1 MLNIMMN
8 IKFYFFCFYKYIE
21 QIVNKKYF
29 TKYQNNCNSNKNNIF
44 YFFIY
49 LSIHNFKIDIKYKIK
64 IYYFYI

>member
-1 MLNIMMN
+1 MLNIMIN

-29 TKYQNNCNSNKNNIF
+29 IKYRKIIVIQIKIIYF

-49 LSIHNFKIDIKYKIK
+49 LSIHNFKIDINSNIK
-64 IYYFYI
+64 LK